1 MKQHTTLFLLSFLL
15 PILAAAGIPEGY
27 YDAANGKKKAE
38 LKAALYNVISNHKEL
53 GYGNLWTYYEKVDYL
68 PATNSQ
74 GKHQVMDYY
83 SDQVYYFVGNG
94 TAVGGMN
101 KEHVAPQSWWTG
113 GTSVAVGND
122 LIQVI
127 PSDSKANNAKGNY
140 PLGVVTGAVSYPSS
154 GTSNTRMKTGK
165 DASGKMVFEPCDEYK
180 GDFARIY
187 FYVATCYPDVNWQNR
202 TDVNVSFRQEDY
214 PTIKADILPMLLEWS
229 KNDPVCEW
237 EITRNER
244 VYGEQL
250 NRNPFVDFP
259 NLAEYIWGDSV
270 DFEFNVDGSG
280 SGGGG
285 DQGGDDPIPEFATL
299 VNCSLKSGLD
309 PFFVRTYEGCDGEV
323 WTSDATYGAKA
334 TAYNLSNK
342 ERDEYLMVNIDLTLA
357 VEATLTFSHATG
369 FNKTES
375 VKDTYF
381 QVLVSEDYEG
391 VPEDATWELLDA
403 NFPPLPSGSNYT
415 SFVSSGDISLNSYG
429 GKNITLAF
437 RYTSNSSA
445 CYTWEVKD
453 VKVVAFTDPDALPL
467 IAEGVSTEQAITYD
481 LMGRR
486 IPWNTKGLV
495 IRNGKKIL
503 QK

>member
-1 MKQHTTLFLLSFLL
+1 MKQHTALFLLSFLL
-15 PILAAAGIPEGY
+15 PFLASAGIPEGY

-83 SDQVYYFVGNG
+83 SDQVYYFAGNG
-94 TAVGGMN
+94 TAVNGMN

-127 PSDSKANNAKGNY
+127 PSDSKANNAKANY

-270 DFEFNVDGSG
+270 DFEFNVNGSG

-285 DQGGDDPIPEFATL
+285 GQGGDETPDFATL
-299 VNCSLKSGLD
+299 VDCSLKSGLD

-334 TAYNLSNK
+334 TAFNVSNK
-342 ERDEYLMVNIDLTLA
+342 EADEYLMVNIDLTHA
-357 VEATLTFSHATG
+357 ATATLNFSHATG

-375 VKDTYF
+375 VKNSYF
-381 QVLVSEDYEG
+381 QVLVSDNYDG
-391 VPEDATWELLDA
+391 VPEDATWNIIDA

-415 SFVSSGDISLNSYG
+415 SFVSSGDINLTRYS

-437 RYTSNSSA
+437 RYTSNNSA
-445 CYTWEVKD
+445 CYCWEVKD
-453 VKVVAFTDPDALPL
+453 VKVTAYTVPDALPL
-467 IAEGVSTEQAITYD
+467 IAEDGQTEESVYTYD
-481 LMGRR
+481 LTGK
-486 IPWNTKGLV
+486 IVPWNTKGIV